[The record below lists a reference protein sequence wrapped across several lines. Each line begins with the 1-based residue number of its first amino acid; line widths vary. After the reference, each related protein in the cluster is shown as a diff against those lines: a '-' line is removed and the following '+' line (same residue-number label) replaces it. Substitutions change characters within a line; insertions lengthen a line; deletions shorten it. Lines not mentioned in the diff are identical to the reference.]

1 MNEPSPSPALRSAV
15 IRLGLAAVVAALLFG
30 GGYMSRD
37 IPARGTIGELRAAR
51 DASELRLQAQM
62 TANDLLIANIWVY
75 RATVALDDRNFGL
88 ANDAM
93 DQSVRAL
100 EAVTLNEGDPLQ
112 KDLSEVVAA
121 ARALDISVAR
131 NLAPQRKALLDLE
144 RQVSGLTEQSQ
155 ALASTK

>member
-1 MNEPSPSPALRSAV
+1 
-15 IRLGLAAVVAALLFG
+15 
-30 GGYMSRD
+30 MSRD